1 MMLIYTWKV
10 RILGKKKVVN
20 EIEALFHREGVPVLS
35 FHAIMDK
42 VDEKR
47 STLLG
52 VLSSH
57 PRLFQK
63 VKTNEWRLIPD
74 ETANLE
80 QICEEYGVDRERL
93 ESVMDDSGSL
103 RYSWISVQKKEQGF
117 STREIHYLIHTMR
130 KHGALT
136 LPEISQ

>member
-1 MMLIYTWKV
+1 M
-10 RILGKKKVVN
+10 GKKKVVN
-20 EIEALFHREGVPVLS
+20 EIENLFHQSGQQTLS
-35 FHAIMDK
+35 FQSIQDN

-63 VKTNEWRLIPD
+63 VRKNEWRLIPD
-74 ETANLE
+74 DITDIES
-80 QICEEYGVDRERL
+80 ICDEYGVDKEKL
-93 ESVMDDSGSL
+93 ESVMDESGSL
-103 RYSWISVQKKEQGF
+103 RYSWICVQKMPTGF

-130 KHGALT
+130 KHGQLS
-136 LPEISQ
+136 LPDPA

>member
-1 MMLIYTWKV
+1 MQPIQQWRWKKKEASIRKV
-10 RILGKKKVVN
+10 SILGKKKVVN

-80 QICEEYGVDRERL
+80 QICKEYGVDRER
-93 ESVMDDSGSL
+93 
-103 RYSWISVQKKEQGF
+103 
-117 STREIHYLIHTMR
+117 
-130 KHGALT
+130 
-136 LPEISQ
+136 